1 MSFPT
6 EIEIKLQ
13 LPSADPARLRQVP
26 LLRRINGSTQK
37 EDQVSVYFDTG
48 RLKLRNNGLTLR
60 VRHVGNR
67 YIQTIKSD
75 NGSLFER
82 GEWETEVRN
91 DWPDL
96 KRAGTSALNAL
107 GIRKLSRQLRP
118 VFETRVRRTTYPLKG
133 KDYDISLT
141 IDRGEIDAGASTLP
155 LCEAEL
161 ELRQGNR
168 ARLFE
173 LALAFA
179 RTTSAELAVKSKSQ
193 RGYELLACDGISA
206 AKSDE
211 IEIAPG
217 KPAKAAFQLIAF
229 ACLKQIVANK
239 PVILAGDPEGIH
251 QMRVGLRRLRAAIS
265 LFSDIVTDAKT
276 PDIKAELKWLTNEL
290 GPAREFEV
298 FLTRVVAPLGKQHA
312 RLAGMRGLS
321 HDLADQREAA
331 IARAL
336 TAVSSQRFRE
346 LTLNC
351 AAWLEIGDWR
361 EPNDKRSRDRCE
373 EAIEAF
379 ARAQLKRCW
388 KKIRKQGRQLAKLDP
403 HARHKLRIR
412 IKKLRYATEF
422 YKAVFS
428 GKKKEKRRAT
438 FLSALKDMQE
448 YFGELNDIRVH
459 EKLTAGIVKPNAQAA
474 TPSPRAFAAGLL
486 TGHEEARFEPAL
498 AAADHAFG
506 VFEKLNPYWN

>member
-1 MSFPT
+1 MSLPT

-193 RGYELLACDGISA
+193 RGYELLAGDGVSA

-211 IEIAPG
+211 IEIAH
-217 KPAKAAFQLIAF
+217 IR
-229 ACLKQIVANK
+229 
-239 PVILAGDPEGIH
+239 H
-251 QMRVGLRRLRAAIS
+251 TSRRL
-265 LFSDIVTDAKT
+265 
-276 PDIKAELKWLTNEL
+276 P
-290 GPAREFEV
+290 GPGG
-298 FLTRVVAPLGKQHA
+298 P
-312 RLAGMRGLS
+312 
-321 HDLADQREAA
+321 
-331 IARAL
+331 
-336 TAVSSQRFRE
+336 
-346 LTLNC
+346 
-351 AAWLEIGDWR
+351 
-361 EPNDKRSRDRCE
+361 
-373 EAIEAF
+373 
-379 ARAQLKRCW
+379 
-388 KKIRKQGRQLAKLDP
+388 
-403 HARHKLRIR
+403 
-412 IKKLRYATEF
+412 
-422 YKAVFS
+422 
-428 GKKKEKRRAT
+428 
-438 FLSALKDMQE
+438 
-448 YFGELNDIRVH
+448 
-459 EKLTAGIVKPNAQAA
+459 
-474 TPSPRAFAAGLL
+474 
-486 TGHEEARFEPAL
+486 
-498 AAADHAFG
+498 
-506 VFEKLNPYWN
+506 